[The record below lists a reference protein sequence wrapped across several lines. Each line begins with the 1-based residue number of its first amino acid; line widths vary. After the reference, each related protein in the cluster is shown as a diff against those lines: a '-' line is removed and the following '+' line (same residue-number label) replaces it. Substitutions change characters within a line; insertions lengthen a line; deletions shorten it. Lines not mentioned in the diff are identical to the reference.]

1 MAGLAIRK
9 KVREIRAPDAGTP
22 RSALKPDGAARLT
35 RAAPRYTSRTALE
48 TAAAKRVPG
57 EPFR

>member
-1 MAGLAIRK
+1 MLRVALE

-22 RSALKPDGAARLT
+22 RSALKPDGAA
-35 RAAPRYTSRTALE
+35 PRYTSRTALE

-57 EPFR
+57 KPFR